1 MRSNQTSSKGQS
13 LPVSLRSS
21 NKPKLAVNVNHVFKP
36 GSLGDGPKPNRTKKE
51 FSISKVEP
59 KLMVDKISPER

>member
-1 MRSNQTSSKGQS
+1 MRSNATSSKGQS

-36 GSLGDGPKPNRTKKE
+36 SGIGDGTKQSHTKKE
-51 FSISKVEP
+51 ISISKVEP
-59 KLMVDKISPER
+59 

>member
-1 MRSNQTSSKGQS
+1 MRSNPTSSKGQS

-36 GSLGDGPKPNRTKKE
+36 GSLGNKAKPSHTKKE
-51 FSISKVEP
+51 ISVSKVEP
-59 KLMVDKISPER
+59 